1 MKNAGSV
8 ERMTSQKKIVLE
20 YLKSVKT
27 HPTAEVIFKE
37 VKKKLPAI
45 SHATVY
51 RILNNLKKKSQL
63 QTISARKTTF
73 FDGDTSDH
81 AHFIC
86 EECGKVFD
94 IFDVCS
100 HCDILKN
107 KRTKVGKINHFK
119 IKFYGICQKCKSKR

>member
-1 MKNAGSV
+1 MKNTENI

-27 HPTAEVIFKE
+27 HPPAEVIFKE
-37 VKKKLPAI
+37 VRKSLPAI
-45 SHATVY
+45 SQTTVY
-51 RILNNLKKKSQL
+51 RILNNLKSKNQL
-63 QTISARKTTF
+63 QTIFVGKTTF

-100 HCDILKN
+100 RCDILKN
-107 KRTKVGKINHFK
+107 KRTKIGKINHFK
-119 IKFYGICQKCKSKR
+119 IKFYGICQKCKSKQ